1 MEHSKSILQQE
12 KCCMACKT
20 TRNLERHHCFLAA
33 RRKTSEKWGLWVW
46 LCHDHHTGR
55 NGVHFNR
62 EFMEELQEYAQTVFE
77 GLYGYEEFMQEFG
90 KNYKR
95 GDAVDE

>member
-1 MEHSKSILQQE
+1 MV
-12 KCCMACKT
+12 CKT
-20 TRNLERHHCFLAA
+20 TRNLERHHCFLGP
-33 RRKTSEKWGLWVW
+33 RRKAAEKWGLWIW

-95 GDAVDE
+95 GDAVNE